1 MNKKELAVKAMFP
14 MEKAAAD
21 GGWPAAADALFATV
35 AEALRRGERIEIRG
49 FGTFSV
55 NETKAR
61 NGRNPR
67 TGQPVKIP
75 AGRRVR
81 FKPSKT
87 LLG

>member
-21 GGWPAAADALFATV
+21 GGWPAAADALFATL

-55 NETKAR
+55 TETKAR

>member
-1 MNKKELAVKAMFP
+1 M
-14 MEKAAAD
+14 AA
-21 GGWPAAADALFATV
+21 GRPPPTPCSLPS

-55 NETKAR
+55 TETKAR

>member
-21 GGWPAAADALFATV
+21 GGWPAAADALFATL
-35 AEALRRGERIEIRG
+35 AEALRQGERIEIRG

-55 NETKAR
+55 TETKAR

-81 FKPSKT
+81 FKPKQDAA
-87 LLG
+87 G